1 MNVFSFILSNNP
13 YNNIGL
19 TNHFFP
25 ALSLTFLQNTD
36 SVDRSQ
42 FSTVDERL

>member
-1 MNVFSFILSNNP
+1 MCLVLFYQIIHIIILGWP
-13 YNNIGL
+13 I
-19 TNHFFP
+19 TFFK

-36 SVDRSQ
+36 SVDRTQ